1 MKKML
6 LTALLAGIVMGFTA
20 LKPAHALTINTDTS
34 WLATNA
40 LPAPTWESDPLFD
53 TTGWVNAVDLG
64 IPGCPGGATC
74 VWYDGQFSSTQF
86 AWLRKTFTISDPI
99 STAFLIGGVDDDA
112 DVYVNGTLVYSD
124 HNGSAQNFGPLDVAA
139 FLTQGVNVIAVA
151 AADNF
156 PQHGQNHAFAASLEI
171 QTQVPE
177 PASLLL
183 LALGL
188 AGLGFSHRK
197 KA

>member
-1 MKKML
+1 
-6 LTALLAGIVMGFTA
+6 MGFTP
-20 LKPAHALTINTDTS
+20 LKSAHALTINTDTS

-64 IPGCPGGATC
+64 IPGCPGGAAC
-74 VWYDGQFSSTQF
+74 IWYDGQFSGTQF

-99 STAFLIGGVDDDA
+99 LTALLIGGVDDDA
-112 DVYVNGTLVYSD
+112 DVYINGALVYSD
-124 HNGSAQNFGPLDVAA
+124 HNGTAQNFGPLNVAA

-156 PQHGQNHAFAASLEI
+156 PQFGQNHAFAASLQIE
-171 QTQVPE
+171 TTRVPE
-177 PASLLL
+177 PASFLL